1 MDFYYRKVSPG
12 FLKSLEESNSVHGLE
27 NIQNYLPIY
36 TNFLNINNKNY
47 NTVGLNSYFEPLSV
61 VLPVPGADDD
71 NNSCDEYDPH
81 YLDVEMVDTTK
92 PNCNP
97 EVKGVFVKYSPL
109 LDPIRFLSGKYSSI
123 EMSKLMELPTY
134 TDPEAHTPKPNPA
147 IAKIMDVNNSAYV
160 DGFFTY
166 LSSKVM
172 HAHKFVHGLE
182 YYGAFAGHKR
192 QFEVDIT
199 DDTDFF
205 SNCSFFN
212 SNLGKLFHMDEY
224 SYNRMSIQ
232 TGMGKENASERA
244 YKPKITIS
252 GIDNNTGTADDAL
265 GPIPITFDTIDET
278 GLGKLFSDSAHGVVV
293 DVDVVNVVDDIENVY
308 TKPTNDSSVNNG
320 HEKEDNDNDKRHS
333 DSNSNSRRSS
343 HDSRTSD
350 TSCSCRDNVTDTDE
364 ECDKCDKCDKCDHEH
379 EHEHDEHEHEH
390 EDDGEGE
397 REYDGDKKD
406 EANEDEANK
415 DDSDYDSED
424 EDDGIYVEIDKF
436 PVNAILMEEC
446 EDTLDALMENDEITS
461 PEQWS
466 SILMQIIMTLIAY
479 QKLFGF
485 THNDLHTNNVMFTE
499 TQKEYLYYT
508 YDRKHY
514 RVPTFGKIFKII
526 DFGRAVYKFKNIT
539 MCSDSFHSSGDA
551 ATQYNFPP
559 YMNSKKPL
567 LEPNFS
573 FDLCRLACSMFDYF
587 IPMGDI
593 DNIDND
599 SDRVKQLISNN
610 PIIALIDE
618 WVRDDKGRNVLYKS
632 SGKERYP
639 DFKLYKM
646 IARTVHNHIPAKQL
660 ANPLFSKYE
669 VKRSSLSGNAK
680 QQFMN
685 IDDWPEYFS

>member
-1 MDFYYRKVSPG
+1 MD
-12 FLKSLEESNSVHGLE
+12 
-27 NIQNYLPIY
+27 
-36 TNFLNINNKNY
+36 T
-47 NTVGLNSYFEPLSV
+47 
-61 VLPVPGADDD
+61 D
-71 NNSCDEYDPH
+71 
-81 YLDVEMVDTTK
+81 LDA
-92 PNCNP
+92 P
-97 EVKGVFVKYSPL
+97 
-109 LDPIRFLSGKYSSI
+109 
-123 EMSKLMELPTY
+123 
-134 TDPEAHTPKPNPA
+134 TPKRNPA

-166 LSSKVM
+166 LSSKVL
-172 HAHKFVHGLE
+172 HAHKFVHGLD
-182 YYGAFAGHKR
+182 YYGAVAGHKR
-192 QFEVDIT
+192 RFEVDIT

-224 SYNRMSIQ
+224 SYNQMAIQ
-232 TGMGKENASERA
+232 TGSGMGKENASERA

-252 GIDNNTGTADDAL
+252 GGKNVVDDAL
-265 GPIPITFDTIDET
+265 GSIPITFDTIDES

-293 DVDVVNVVDDIENVY
+293 DVVNIVEDIENIY
-308 TKPTNDSSVNNG
+308 TKAPSDSSINNA
-320 HEKEDNDNDKRHS
+320 HEKEDNDNDKRRS

-350 TSCSCRDNVTDTDE
+350 TSCRDNVTDTE
-364 ECDKCDKCDKCDHEH
+364 EECDKCDHEH
-379 EHEHDEHEHEH
+379 ENDGEHDGEAEADGS
-390 EDDGEGE
+390 EDDS
-397 REYDGDKKD
+397 
-406 EANEDEANK
+406 ED
-415 DDSDYDSED
+415 DIED

-446 EDTLDALMENDEITS
+446 EDTLDTLMENDEVTS

-485 THNDLHTNNVMFTE
+485 THNDLHTNNVMFIE

-508 YDRKHY
+508 YDGKHY

-587 IPMGDI
+587 IPMGDADSI
-593 DNIDND
+593 D

-618 WVRDDKGRNVLYKS
+618 WVRDDKRRNVLYKS

-685 IDDWPEYFS
+685 IDDWPEYYSTPS